1 MKIVLLILIALG
13 SVFATFGQTAP
24 KGWRFPDKCDIK
36 RQWKA
41 YVKEK
46 KTVPFRI
53 TADFDGDRFRDE
65 AWILISTE
73 KEDVLGLFVYFG
85 SKKGLGEAH
94 LLEES
99 GIAPQ
104 AMHVRVLRQGN
115 YRTACSYGY
124 WDCSEEEPELLRLKT
139 SGIVYAM
146 IGESTSVNYW
156 NAKNRKFY
164 LARLTH

>member
-1 MKIVLLILIALG
+1 MRIALLILIALG
-13 SVFATFGQTAP
+13 SVFATSGQTAP
-24 KGWRFPDKCDIK
+24 KGWRFPDRCDIK

-46 KTVPFRI
+46 KTVPYRI
-53 TADFDGDRFRDE
+53 GADFNGDRFQDE

-73 KEDVLGLFVYFG
+73 QDDVLGLFVFFG
-85 SKKGLGEAH
+85 SKKGLGEAQQI
-94 LLEES
+94 EES

-104 AMHVRVLRQGN
+104 AMHIRALKPGK

-156 NAKNRKFY
+156 NVKNKRFY
-164 LARLTH
+164 VAQLTH

>member
-1 MKIVLLILIALG
+1 
-13 SVFATFGQTAP
+13 
-24 KGWRFPDKCDIK
+24 
-36 RQWKA
+36 
-41 YVKEK
+41 
-46 KTVPFRI
+46 VPYRV
-53 TADFDGDRFRDE
+53 TDDFNGDRFQDE

-73 KEDVLGLFVYFG
+73 QENVLGLFVFFG
-85 SKKGLGEAH
+85 SKKGLGEAVPV
-94 LLEES
+94 EQS

-104 AMHVRVLRQGN
+104 ARHVRVLKQGN

-156 NAKNRKFY
+156 NAKNKKFY
-164 LARLTH
+164 VAQLTH

>member
-1 MKIVLLILIALG
+1 MRIVLLILIALG
-13 SVFATFGQTAP
+13 SASAIFGLTAP
-24 KGWRFPDKCDIK
+24 KGWRFPDQCDIK

-46 KTVPFRI
+46 KTVPFRVA
-53 TADFDGDRFRDE
+53 ADFNGDRFQDE

-73 KEDVLGLFVYFG
+73 RQDGLGLFVFFG
-85 SKKGLGEAH
+85 SEKGLGEAV
-94 LLEES
+94 LVEQS

-146 IGESTSVNYW
+146 IGESTAVTYW
-156 NAKNRKFY
+156 SAKHRKFNI
-164 LARLTH
+164 ASLTH